1 MNAQRCSQQDFSHTV
16 KPADMNPLMGKDE
29 I

>member
-1 MNAQRCSQQDFSHTV
+1 MDAQRCSQQDFGYTV